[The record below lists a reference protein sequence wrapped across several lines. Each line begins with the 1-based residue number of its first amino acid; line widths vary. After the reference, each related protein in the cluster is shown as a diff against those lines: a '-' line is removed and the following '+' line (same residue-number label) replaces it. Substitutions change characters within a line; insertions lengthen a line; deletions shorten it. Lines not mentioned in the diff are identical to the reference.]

1 MHEDPGEPLHATLT
15 ITDSDL
21 DDEEREAM
29 ARRLFLDL
37 RGGDIDGVEVHRP
50 LEDAPLRAKSLGTQV
65 LGVVAALISAN
76 GLRAFFDYLIERS
89 RGREISVELE
99 LGDDKIKLTARTQEE
114 LILAYQAAA
123 RMIEGRR

>member
-1 MHEDPGEPLHATLT
+1 MHDGPGEPLHATLT
-15 ITDSDL
+15 ITDLDL
-21 DDEEREAM
+21 DDEEREVL

-37 RGGDIDGVEVHRP
+37 RGGDVEGVEVHRP
-50 LEDAPLRAKSLGTQV
+50 LEDAPLRAKSLGAQV

-76 GLRAFFDYLIERS
+76 GLRAFFDYLIERF
-89 RGREISVELE
+89 RGREISVELA

-114 LILAYQAAA
+114 LILAYQAAT